1 MINLDS
7 FKIEA
12 PVSVLKRY
20 NSNSPDIQILQG
32 DRYCRGEM
40 LDSRDTVNGIAPGWS
55 YFENNKT
62 KQTIIFGGSAK
73 ILGDDYFKG
82 INQDTIGQVFDQV
95 NKAGFSFLEV
105 DVPSIIE
112 QGRFLSVDTTTNL
125 HVSHS
130 PLQYLEALNMY
141 RVNYRY
147 KTDFSNTRKNQGIVF
162 AGRQTSFKERVIL
175 YAKYIE
181 LTNKPE
187 NKPFLATIKNPAKL
201 IKESEHIIRCEQNN
215 VQLRKI
221 RERLNIQ
228 DTGIVEVLTS
238 KANPNYFVMNK
249 VIRGGGQLT
258 LFNELEEFKSFHQ
271 LEKRKGQESIIR
283 ECLYDIHLVREIMR
297 HFYSEGTNMR
307 RQLKEYKDLIVALQ
321 EKETFSQEG
330 TANELIDEVMELLKA
345 S

>member
-1 MINLDS
+1 MIHLDS

-12 PVSVLKRY
+12 PVSVLKRFNQ
-20 NSNSPDIQILQG
+20 NSSEIQVVQG

-40 LDSRDTVNGIAPGWS
+40 LDSRFTVSNIAPGWN

-62 KQTIIFGGSAK
+62 KQNIIIGGSAK

-82 INQDTIGQVFDQV
+82 INQNTIGQVVDQV
-95 NKAGFSFLEV
+95 NKFGSSFLEL
-105 DVPSIIE
+105 DVSSIIE
-112 QGRFLSVDTTTNL
+112 EGKFLSIDTTNNL
-125 HVSHS
+125 HVSHT
-130 PLQYLEALNMY
+130 PLQYLEAMNLY

-162 AGRQTSFKERVIL
+162 AGKQTSFKERIIL
-175 YAKYIE
+175 YAKYVE

-187 NKPFLATIKNPAKL
+187 AKTFLATLKNPVRL
-201 IKESEHIIRCEQNN
+201 LDESRSVLRCEQNN

-228 DTGIVEVLTS
+228 DTSILNVLTS
-238 KANPNYFVMNK
+238 LANPNYHVLNK
-249 VIRGGGQLT
+249 VIRGGGQLS
-258 LFNELEEFKSFHQ
+258 LFSELDEYKSFHM

-283 ECLYDIHLVREIMR
+283 ECLYDIHLIREIMQ
-297 HFYSEGTNMR
+297 HYYSEGPNMR
-307 RQLKEYKDLIVALQ
+307 RQLKEYKDLIVMLQ
-321 EKETFSQEG
+321 EKESSSQEG
-330 TANELIDEVMELLKA
+330 TTNELIDEVMNLLKA